1 MSTRNLDRLFAPTSV
16 AVVGASNRPHTVGAL
31 VMRNL
36 LQGGFEGPIMPVH
49 PRNQAVAGVLAYPTV
64 EALPLTPD
72 LAVVCVPPSA
82 VPGVIESLGARGG
95 RAAVVITAGLGQ
107 VRDDDGRT
115 AQELM
120 LEAAGRY
127 GVRLLGPNCVGLL
140 VPGLNLN
147 ASFLHE
153 PAKPGKVAFVSQSG
167 ALCTAVL
174 DWASPRGIGFS
185 HFVSLGDNLDVDFG
199 DTIDYLGTHPDVRA
213 ILLYIE
219 AIRDARKFISAARAA
234 SRNKPVLAIK
244 AGRVAEGAKAAASHT
259 GALAGADHIYDAAF
273 RRAGILRVYNL
284 EELFEAVETVAHQR
298 RLNGERL
305 AILTNGGGIGV
316 MAVDDLI
323 DMGGTLAPLS
333 EETIGKLDA
342 VLPPTWSHAN
352 PIDII
357 GDAPGKRYTDA
368 MEILFRAPEVDSVL
382 VMHAPTAISSPDEI
396 AEKVIAAANKN
407 KRAHVTTCFVGEG
420 AVANARRMF
429 TQASIPTYETPDQAV
444 RAFMHTVTFARNR
457 KILMETPPSLPVE
470 FTPASTTARLIIE
483 ASMAGDRLIMS
494 EPDAKAVFAAYG
506 IPTVETHI
514 ARGPDEAREVADR
527 MGCPVVVKILSPDI
541 THKSDVGGVVL
552 DLNTPEET
560 ELAAQNILE
569 RVGRTYP
576 EARIEGFTVQKMMRR
591 PGAHEL
597 IIGVTT
603 DPVFGV
609 VILFGEGG
617 TAVEVIADRA
627 VTLPPLNMN
636 LARNLIESTRIYK
649 RLQGYRDRPPADLDA
664 ICLTLIKV
672 SQLVSDVPEI
682 VELDINPL
690 FADSRGVLAV
700 DARIRLDPTQ
710 TRGPHRMAIRAY
722 PKDLEEW
729 FTMTNGERVLLR
741 PIRPED
747 EPKHYEFV
755 SRLTPEDIR
764 FRFFG
769 LVKELPHDQMARLT
783 QIDYSREMAFIARAD
798 HDKDGEEET
807 LGVVRTVTDAENER
821 AEFSIVVRSDL
832 KGSGLGVALLEKMIR
847 YCRGRGTRQMV
858 GQVLKDN
865 TRMLHFCENLGFRR
879 DRMVE
884 EDVVELVLDLQEVPE
899 RSAHDGRPAGS

>member
-1 MSTRNLDRLFAPTSV
+1 MSTRHLEHLFAPRSV
-16 AVVGASNRPHTVGAL
+16 AVIGASNRPHSVGQV

-36 LQGGFEGPIMPVH
+36 LQGGFEGPIMPVN
-49 PRNQAVAGVLAYPTV
+49 PKSEAIAGVLAYPTV
-64 EALPLTPD
+64 DALPLTPD
-72 LAVVCVPPSA
+72 MAVLIIPPQA
-82 VPGVIESLGARGG
+82 VPSTIDSLGKRGCK
-95 RAAVVITAGLGQ
+95 AAIVITAGLKGVQ
-107 VRDDDGRT
+107 NADGTT
-115 AQELM
+115 AQDDM
-120 LEAAGRY
+120 LKAAGEYNMRI
-127 GVRLLGPNCVGLL
+127 LGPNCVGLL
-140 VPGLNLN
+140 VPGVNIN
-147 ASFLHE
+147 ASFIHE

-185 HFVSLGDNLDVDFG
+185 HFISLGDGLDVDFG

-219 AIRDARKFISAARAA
+219 AVRDARKFISAARSA

-244 AGRVAEGAKAAASHT
+244 SGRVAEGAKAATSHT

-273 RRAGILRVYNL
+273 KRAGILRVFTL
-284 EELFEAVETVAHQR
+284 EELFEAVETLAHQR
-298 RLNGERL
+298 RLVGERL

-323 DMGGTLAPLS
+323 DIGGTLAELTD
-333 EETIGKLDA
+333 ETVAKLDK
-342 VLPPTWSHAN
+342 VLPVTWSRGN
-352 PIDII
+352 PVDII
-357 GDAPGKRYTDA
+357 GDAPGTRYTNA
-368 MEILFRAPEVDSVL
+368 MDVLFQAPEVDSVL
-382 VMHAPTAISSPDEI
+382 VMHAPTAVTDPDEI
-396 AEKVIAAANKN
+396 AQKVIAASATH
-407 KRAHVTTCFVGEG
+407 KRAHLSTCFVGEG
-420 AVANARRMF
+420 AVASARTLF
-429 TQASIPTYETPDQAV
+429 AQASIPTYHTPDQAV
-444 RAFMHTVTFARNR
+444 RAFMHTVTFGRNR
-457 KILMETPPSLPVE
+457 KILMETPPSLPME
-470 FTPASTTARLIIE
+470 FTPAATSARLIME
-483 ASMAGDRLIMS
+483 ASINAGRLTMN

-514 ARGPDEAREVADR
+514 ARTPEEARDVAET
-527 MGCPVVVKILSPDI
+527 MGCPVVVKILSSDI

-560 ELAAQNILE
+560 ELAARNILK
-569 RVGRTYP
+569 RVGRLYP
-576 EARIEGFTVQKMMRR
+576 DASIDGFTVQKMMRR

-597 IIGVTT
+597 IVGVAT

-617 TAVEVIADRA
+617 TAVEVIGDRA
-627 VTLPPLNMN
+627 VTLPPLNMT
-636 LARNLIESTRIYK
+636 LARSLVENTRIYK
-649 RLQGYRDRPPADLDA
+649 RLKGYRDRPAADLDA

-672 SQLVSDVPEI
+672 SQMVINTPEI

-690 FADSRGVLAV
+690 FADSEGVLAV
-700 DARIRLDPTQ
+700 DARIHLDPEQ
-710 TRGPHRMAIRAY
+710 TRGPHRMAIRPY
-722 PKDLEEW
+722 PSQLEEL
-729 FTMTNGERVLLR
+729 FTMKGGKTVLLR

-755 SRLTPEDIR
+755 SRLTPEDVR

-783 QIDYSREMAFIARAD
+783 QIDYAREMAFIARAD
-798 HDKDGEEET
+798 VDGDGEEET
-807 LGVVRTVTDAENER
+807 LGVVRTVTDSNNDR

-847 YCRGRGTRQMV
+847 YCRSRGTRFMV

-865 TRMLHFCENLGFRR
+865 TRMLHFCENLGFERAG
-879 DRMVE
+879 MVE
-884 EDVVELVLDLQEVPE
+884 DDVVELILDLQNTPE
-899 RSAHDGRPAGS
+899 RSAHSGQPVG

>member
-1 MSTRNLDRLFAPTSV
+1 MSTRNLDKLFAPTSV
-16 AVVGASNRPHTVGAL
+16 AVIGASNRHHTVGNL
-31 VMRNL
+31 IMRNL
-36 LQGGFEGPIMPVH
+36 LAAGFEGPIMPVN
-49 PRNQAVAGVLAYPTV
+49 PRSPAVAGVLAYKTV
-64 EALPLTPD
+64 EDLPMIPD
-72 LAVVCVPPSA
+72 MAVICVPPGA
-82 VPGVIESLGARGG
+82 VAGVTEALGEKGVK
-95 RAAVVITAGLGQ
+95 AATVITAGLGLHK
-107 VRDDDGRT
+107 DAEGRS
-115 AQELM
+115 AQQRT
-120 LEAAGRY
+120 LEIAGHY
-127 GVRLLGPNCVGLL
+127 GMRLLGPNCVGTL
-140 VPGLNLN
+140 VPGVNLN

-153 PAKPGKVAFVSQSG
+153 QAKPGKVAFVSQSG
-167 ALCTAVL
+167 ALCTAVM
-174 DWASPRGIGFS
+174 DWAAPRGIGFS
-185 HFVSLGDNLDVDFG
+185 HFISLGDGLDVDFG

-219 AIRDARKFISAARAA
+219 AVRDARKFVSAARAA
-234 SRNKPVLAIK
+234 ARNKPILAIK
-244 AGRVAEGAKAAASHT
+244 AGRFAEGAKAATSHT
-259 GALAGADHIYDAAF
+259 GALAGADYIYDAAF
-273 RRAGILRVYNL
+273 RRAGILRVFSL

-298 RLNGERL
+298 RLVGERM

-323 DMGGTLAPLS
+323 EMGGTLATLS
-333 EETIGKLDA
+333 GETLSKLDA
-342 VLPPTWSHAN
+342 VLPQTWSRGN

-357 GDAPGKRYTDA
+357 GDANGKRYTDT

-382 VMHAPTAISSPDEI
+382 VMYAPTAVSSADEI
-396 AEKVIAAANKN
+396 AEKVIELYK
-407 KRAHVTTCFVGEG
+407 KTRKAHVTTCFVGEG
-420 AVANARRMF
+420 AVATARRMF
-429 TQASIPTYETPDQAV
+429 TQASVPTYETPDQAV

-457 KILMETPPSLPVE
+457 KLLMETPPSLPVE
-470 FTPASTTARLIIE
+470 FTPAATTARLIIE

-506 IPTVETHI
+506 IATVETHI
-514 ARGPDEAREVADR
+514 ARGPDEAAEIADH

-552 DLNTPEET
+552 DLNSPEET
-560 ELAAQNILE
+560 RQAAEKIME
-569 RVGRTYP
+569 RVGRTFP

-597 IIGVTT
+597 IIGVAT
-603 DPVFGV
+603 DPVFGL

-627 VTLPPLNMN
+627 VTLPPLNMA
-636 LARNLIESTRIYK
+636 LARNLIEDTRIYK

-664 ICLTLIKV
+664 ICLTLTKV

-700 DARIRLDPTQ
+700 DARIKLDPKQ
-710 TRGPHRMAIRAY
+710 KRGPHRLAIRPY
-722 PKDLEEW
+722 PKELEEW
-729 FTMTNGERVLLR
+729 FTMTNGGRVLLR

-769 LVKELPHDQMARLT
+769 LVKELPHDQMARLA
-783 QIDYSREMAFIARAD
+783 QIDYAREMAFIARAD
-798 HDKDGEEET
+798 LDKDGEEET
-807 LGVVRTVTDAENER
+807 LGVVRTVTDADNER
-821 AEFSIVVRSDL
+821 TEFSIVVRSDL

-847 YCRGRGTRQMV
+847 YCRGRGTRQMI

-865 TRMLHFCENLGFRR
+865 TRMLHFCENLGFVRAG
-879 DRMVE
+879 MVE
-884 EDVVELVLDLQEVPE
+884 EDVVELVLELQEVPE
-899 RSAHDGRPAGS
+899 RSAHDPV

>member
-1 MSTRNLDRLFAPTSV
+1 MSTHNLEKLFAPTSI
-16 AVVGASNRPHTVGAL
+16 AVIGASNRPGTVGGL
-31 VMRNL
+31 LMRNL

-49 PRNQAVAGVLAYPTV
+49 PSSPAVCGVLAYKTV
-64 EALPLTPD
+64 EDLPVVPD
-72 LAVVCVPPSA
+72 MAVVVVPPGA
-82 VPGVIESLGARGG
+82 VPGVIDSLGRKGV
-95 RAAVVITAGLGQ
+95 AAAIVITAGLNQ
-107 VRDDDGRT
+107 VTDEQGRT
-115 AQELM
+115 AQEM
-120 LEAAGRY
+120 MVSNARQHGM
-127 GVRLLGPNCVGLL
+127 RLLGPNCVGLL
-140 VPGLNLN
+140 VPGVNLN

-153 PAKPGKVAFVSQSG
+153 PARPGKVAFVSQSG

-219 AIRDARKFISAARAA
+219 AVRDARKFISAARAA

-298 RLNGERL
+298 RLTGEKL
-305 AILTNGGGIGV
+305 AIMTNGGGIGV

-323 DMGGTLAPLS
+323 DMGGTLANLS
-333 EETIGKLDA
+333 EETVAKLDK
-342 VLPPTWSHAN
+342 VLPATWSRAN

-357 GDAPGKRYTDA
+357 GDAPGKRYTDS
-368 MEILFRAPEVDSVL
+368 MEILFQAPEVDSVL

-396 AEKVIAAANKN
+396 AGKVIELYKKN
-407 KRAHVTTCFVGEG
+407 KKAHITTCFVGEG
-420 AVANARRMF
+420 AVANARHMF
-429 TQASIPTYETPDQAV
+429 SQSSIPTYETPDQAV

-457 KILMETPPSLPVE
+457 KMLMETPPSLPVE
-470 FTPASTTARLIIE
+470 FSPASTPARLIIE
-483 ASMAGDRLIMS
+483 SSMARGAMTMS

-506 IPTVETHI
+506 IDTVETHI
-514 ARGPDEAREVADR
+514 ARDPDEAAEVADR

-552 DLNTPEET
+552 DLNSPEET
-560 ELAAQNILE
+560 RQAAQNILD

-576 EARIEGFTVQKMMRR
+576 GARIEGFTVQKMMRR

-603 DPVFGV
+603 DPVFGLV
-609 VILFGEGG
+609 MLFGEGG

-636 LARNLIESTRIYK
+636 LARNLIENTRIFK
-649 RLQGYRDRPPADLDA
+649 RLQGYRDRPAADLDA

-672 SQLVSDVPEI
+672 SQLISDMPEI

-690 FADSRGVLAV
+690 FADSHGILAV
-700 DARIRLDPTQ
+700 DARIMLDPTRE
-710 TRGPHRMAIRAY
+710 RGPQRMAIRPY
-722 PKDLEEW
+722 PKELEEP
-729 FTMTNGERVLLR
+729 FTMTDGQKVMLR

-747 EPKHYEFV
+747 EPAHYEFV
-755 SRLTPEDIR
+755 SRLTAEDIR

-798 HDKDGEEET
+798 RSGDGEEET
-807 LGVVRTVTDAENER
+807 LGVVRTVTDANNER

-832 KGSGLGVALLEKMIR
+832 KGSGLGVAMLEKMIR
-847 YCRGRGTRQMV
+847 YCRARGTHLMI

-865 TRMLHFCENLGFRR
+865 TRMLHFCENLGFKRGK
-879 DRMVE
+879 MVE
-884 EDVVELVLDLQEVPE
+884 EDVVELVLDLQA
-899 RSAHDGRPAGS
+899 SAEAPKQSAPV